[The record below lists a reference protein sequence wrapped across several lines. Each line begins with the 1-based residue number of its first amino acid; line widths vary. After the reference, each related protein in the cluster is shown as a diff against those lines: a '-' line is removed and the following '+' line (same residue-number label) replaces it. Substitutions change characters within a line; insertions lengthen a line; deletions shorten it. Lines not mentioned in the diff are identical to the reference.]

1 LFENPKIIFR
11 PYSLDATCKNLKQE
25 QPKPSGLR
33 FDAPSHF
40 ELDGRRIATSP
51 DIWNISTRVE
61 QLLQRRLLEE
71 EGNPLNLL
79 KRKITDYFNLTY
91 RFF

>member
-1 LFENPKIIFR
+1 MDAKNKIIK
-11 PYSLDATCKNLKQE
+11 DDQ
-25 QPKPSGLR
+25 KPSAVR

-40 ELDGRRIATSP
+40 ELDGRRVATSP
-51 DIWNISTRVE
+51 DIWNISTRIE
-61 QLLQRRLLEE
+61 QLLQRRLLKE

-91 RFF
+91 RFIYFFDPVGFLFSFL